1 MKKQTVGAMIN
12 RPPKNKESRLPCK
25 RQPGAVTRNARTASG
40 ITLTVLVVTIII
52 MLILAGVTISVLN
65 SAGILK
71 NSQSAADQYEITD
84 EQDVI
89 SVAFST
95 VFANSA
101 LNDSNIT
108 PEMLQKELGLF
119 CRVLFVAF
127 LA

>member
-1 MKKQTVGAMIN
+1 MRKKQ
-12 RPPKNKESRLPCK
+12 KLKE
-25 RQPGAVTRNARTASG
+25 QG

-71 NSQSAADQYEITD
+71 NSQSAADKYEITD

-101 LNDSNIT
+101 LNDTKIT
-108 PEMLQKELGLF
+108 ATMLQEELKKTNRGTSVTQSTDAGKENSCGL
-119 CRVLFVAF
+119 
-127 LA
+127 